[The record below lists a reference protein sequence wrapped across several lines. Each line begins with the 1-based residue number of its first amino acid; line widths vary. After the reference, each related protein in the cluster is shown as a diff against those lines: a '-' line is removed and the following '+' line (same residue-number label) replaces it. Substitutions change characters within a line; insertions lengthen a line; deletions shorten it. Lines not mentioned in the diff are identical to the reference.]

1 MLSEVE
7 PNDDGTYTI
16 KNRIK
21 TLRLRAE
28 EISRGEVIIDE
39 FPVGLERFYDAAAP
53 GEGSPSIYEFRCTLR
68 LPKRDGKSLYTVT
81 TQCFDAYGEP
91 VEGTETIFYLWVR

>member
-1 MLSEVE
+1 M
-7 PNDDGTYTI
+7 
-16 KNRIK
+16 
-21 TLRLRAE
+21 RAE

-53 GEGSPSIYEFRCTLR
+53 GKASPSIYEFRCTLH

-81 TQCFDAYGEP
+81 TQCFDAHGEA
-91 VEGTETIFYLWVR
+91 VAGTETIFYLWVR